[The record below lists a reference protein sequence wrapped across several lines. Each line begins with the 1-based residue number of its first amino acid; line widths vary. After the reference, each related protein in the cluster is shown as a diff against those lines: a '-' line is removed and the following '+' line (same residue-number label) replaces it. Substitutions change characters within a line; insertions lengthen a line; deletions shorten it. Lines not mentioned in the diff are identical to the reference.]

1 MIIHYNINIMAT
13 KENKMQWFIDELIT
27 DSPETLYNK
36 VDTIFKNRSH
46 GAISCP
52 TGYGKSGIIFKNM
65 IYQILKSKD
74 NDERVI
80 LNLSTPIIKL
90 CAQQGVDFL
99 EAFSALCTHFN
110 INKDKVIIFN
120 NNSGQTDKIYNCEDE
135 ENVMIKH
142 GYNCYNFRKEFSRMF
157 IEDDETYNIAIV
169 ISCHKSLPKFIS
181 LINKVSPLNTN
192 IVTYIDESHTISVT
206 DDAGLEADTKV
217 DIQTLGNIC
226 NGLYLVSA
234 TNKQN
239 IVKIVNSFNVGN
251 DYDGSYIY
259 NVTPQQAIVKNII
272 CSPLID
278 YIKTGDGKITW
289 QICKMFMK
297 QCQNHNKKI
306 YHKILITCVDT
317 QHLRQLRDELIAAGY
332 HVFSACSADGM
343 NAETILENTI
353 RSYDNIKE
361 FIDAID
367 NYKGHCFV
375 LHIRQMTSGIDVKS
389 LTDSIIAKSDTNN
402 YNSYDKVIQIIGRTL
417 RLGSER
423 EIDINNRKKKD
434 AKVLFVTPENND
446 LVASHLAKFM
456 INYYG
461 IDTIRFT
468 GKFAANKLSKSNKI
482 TSEMNDSNN
491 IIDAKSVYSIKS
503 VLIDIEEYIKDLAK
517 SKSDFDELGIEFDT
531 ELETAIKEIQNKYL
545 NQFNMK
551 EFYLTQYFESPDL
564 MSAVNELLN
573 KYNII

>member
-1 MIIHYNINIMAT
+1 MET
-13 KENKMQWFIDELIT
+13 SNKMQWLIDELINE
-27 DSPETLYNK
+27 SAENLYAK
-36 VDTIFKNRSH
+36 VGTIFKNRSH

-65 IYQILKSKD
+65 IYQILKSIE

-99 EAFSALCTHFN
+99 ESFNALCTHFN

-120 NNSGQTDKIYNCEDE
+120 NNSGQTEKIYNCEDE
-135 ENVMIKH
+135 ENVMIKY
-142 GYNCYNFRKEFSRMF
+142 GYNCYNFSKEFSRMF
-157 IEDDETYNIAIV
+157 VEDEDTYNVAII

-181 LINKVSPLNTN
+181 LINKTSPLNTN
-192 IVTYIDESHTISVT
+192 IVTYIDEAHTISVT

-217 DIQTLGNIC
+217 DIQTLCNVC

-259 NVTPQQAIVKNII
+259 NVTPQQAIVDNII

-278 YIKTGDGKITW
+278 YIKTSDGKITCS
-289 QICKMFMK
+289 ICKMFMK

-317 QHLRQLRDELIAAGY
+317 PHLRDLRNELIAAGY
-332 HVFSACSADGM
+332 HVFSACCADGM
-343 NAETILENTI
+343 NSETILENTNC
-353 RSYDNIKE
+353 SYNNIKE

-375 LHIRQMTSGIDVKS
+375 LHIKQMTSGIDVKS

-482 TSEMNDSNN
+482 TSEMDDSDN

-517 SKSDFDELGIEFDT
+517 SKSNFDELGIEFNT
-531 ELETAIKEIQNKYL
+531 ELETAINEIQTKYL

-564 MSAVNELLN
+564 MSAVNELLS